1 MNMFDDSHY
10 RSFDP
15 QPITTFMAWV
25 QQADVPLKFAY
36 AWQESIYAALRCFKK
51 GRPVRDLRKAAS
63 MMEMIADM
71 IEQDDTDAQMDL
83 MTNWDSTDAPPDGWI
98 DYVET
103 PGSVEAGSFHYHEFI
118 DDIGKLRGDEGVMSF
133 EELGNTLD
141 EKKKAEMRAK
151 TREDMLN
158 IEPISDEEKA
168 MLFDKWN
175 ADRTEV
181 ES

>member
-10 RSFDP
+10 RSFAP

-83 MTNWDSTDAPPDGWI
+83 MTNWDSTDVPPDGWI
-98 DYVET
+98 DY
-103 PGSVEAGSFHYHEFI
+103 G
-118 DDIGKLRGDEGVMSF
+118 DDMHMELGEVNSF
-133 EELGNTLD
+133 EELGNMLD
-141 EKKKAEMRAK
+141 EEKKSEMRAK

-168 MLFDKWN
+168 MLLDKWN
-175 ADRTEV
+175 AERGEV
-181 ES
+181 KS